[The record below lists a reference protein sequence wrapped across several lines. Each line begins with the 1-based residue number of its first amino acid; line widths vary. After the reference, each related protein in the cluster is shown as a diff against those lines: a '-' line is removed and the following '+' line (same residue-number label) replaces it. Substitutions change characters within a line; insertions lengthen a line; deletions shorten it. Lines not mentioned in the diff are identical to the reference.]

1 MNKKTMAMAASLAI
15 GGSLLFGAVLTNA
28 SQLSGYEAYKN
39 ALNDTKNLQ
48 NETIDMT
55 ASITDNGSS
64 LANISSNL
72 KRNESSNAMSEVTTL
87 KSGDVN
93 QTYSSYEQDGKRIT
107 KNSNSD
113 QYLERD
119 DSHLNSKA
127 AKDTQN
133 PVVQKSMEVVVD
145 TLVGSMQNKINTTDN
160 ADGTKS
166 ININIGE
173 SDVTPLVNALTSLA
187 FTAENHRG
195 SYQNTSSEKTNMKD
209 FKDLIPQLQSDIKV
223 VSVNSTGNINSND
236 IITNQTATIV
246 VSGTDAQGTQHQL
259 TFKIDLNLS
268 NINSTTPDKVDLTGK
283 QVKTVSFH
291 NEEN

>member
-1 MNKKTMAMAASLAI
+1 MNKKTIAMAASLAI

-39 ALNDTKNLQ
+39 AINDTKNVQ
-48 NETIDMT
+48 NETIDLT

-64 LANISSNL
+64 LASINSNL
-72 KRNESSNAMSEVTTL
+72 KRNESSNAMSEVTTF
-87 KSGDVN
+87 KSAN
-93 QTYSSYEQDGKRIT
+93 ATQTFSSYEQDGKRII

-113 QYLERD
+113 QYLVRD
-119 DSHLNSKA
+119 DNHAKA
-127 AKDTQN
+127 VKDSQN
-133 PVVQKSMEVVVD
+133 PVVEKSMGVVID
-145 TLVGSMQNKINTTDN
+145 TLVGSMQNKVTTTDN
-160 ADGTKS
+160 ADGTKTVA
-166 ININIGE
+166 INIGE

-195 SYQNTSSEKTNMKD
+195 SYQNTGNEKNNMKD
-209 FKDLIPQLQSDIKV
+209 FKDLIPQLQNDIKV

-268 NINSTTPDKVDLTGK
+268 NINSTTPDNVDLTGK

>member
-1 MNKKTMAMAASLAI
+1 MNKKTIAMAASLAI

-39 ALNDTKNLQ
+39 AINDTKNVQ
-48 NETIDMT
+48 NETIDLT
-55 ASITDNGSS
+55 ASITDNGNS
-64 LANISSNL
+64 LASINSNL
-72 KRNESSNAMSEVTTL
+72 KRNESSNAMSEVTTF
-87 KSGDVN
+87 KSAN
-93 QTYSSYEQDGKRIT
+93 ATQTFSSYEQDGKRII

-113 QYLERD
+113 QYLVRD
-119 DSHLNSKA
+119 DNHA
-127 AKDTQN
+127 IAVKDTQN
-133 PVVQKSMEVVVD
+133 PVVEKSMGVVID
-145 TLVGSMQNKINTTDN
+145 TLVGSMQNKVTTTDN
-160 ADGTKS
+160 ADGTKTVA
-166 ININIGE
+166 INIGE
-173 SDVTPLVNALTSLA
+173 NDVTPLVNALTSLA

-195 SYQNTSSEKTNMKD
+195 SYQNTSNEKNNIKD
-209 FKDLIPQLQSDIKV
+209 FKDLIPQLQNDIKV

-291 NEEN
+291 DEEN